1 MKTILFKNL
10 NTALLHKEK
19 RCLDAR
25 TYPID
30 WKIGLVKST
39 NKKEKNPHI
48 CRNIYKLMNCR
59 INITYF
65 VKYHEIF

>member
-39 NKKEKNPHI
+39 NKKGKKKP
-48 CRNIYKLMNCR
+48 YLQ
-59 INITYF
+59 
-65 VKYHEIF
+65 KYLQADEL